1 MRQHLYRLLIFP
13 LILVAVCLPVRW
25 GHSHD
30 SLQGQQLLQHLKCFH
45 PPYQN
50 QPLPSDWH
58 SHAIFPGMALE
69 ENDRSFLL
77 SGFQETSFYFLLLK
91 RQNDFE
97 CVDPEIVEPRNLHFL
112 QRSGLGVIASHDL
125 STPIYLCL
133 QILLI

>member
-1 MRQHLYRLLIFP
+1 MRHHLYRLLIFP
-13 LILVAVCLPVRW
+13 LILIAVCLPVRW

-45 PPYQN
+45 PPFQN
-50 QPLPSDWH
+50 LPLPSDWH

-97 CVDPEIVEPRNLHFL
+97 TVDLEIIAPQNLLFK
-112 QRSGLGVIASHDL
+112 QRSCLGVIATHEL
-125 STPIYLCL
+125 CMPIYLCL

>member
-13 LILVAVCLPVRW
+13 LILIAVCLPVRW

-30 SLQGQQLLQHLKCFH
+30 SLQGQHLLQHLKCFH
-45 PPYQN
+45 PPVQN

-58 SHAIFPGMALE
+58 SHTLFPGMVLE

-77 SGFQETSFYFLLLK
+77 SGFQENSFCFLLLK

-97 CVDPEIVEPRNLHFL
+97 SVDLEIIDPQNLHFK
-112 QRSGLGVIASHDL
+112 QRSGLGSIAFHDQ

>member
-13 LILVAVCLPVRW
+13 LILIAVCLPVRW

-45 PPYQN
+45 PPFQN
-50 QPLPSDWH
+50 LPLPSDWH
-58 SHAIFPGMALE
+58 SHTLFPGMALE

-91 RQNDFE
+91 RQNDFKT
-97 CVDPEIVEPRNLHFL
+97 VDPQIISLRILHFM
-112 QRSGLGVIASHDL
+112 QRSCLGVIASQDF
-125 STPIYLCL
+125 STPMYLCL